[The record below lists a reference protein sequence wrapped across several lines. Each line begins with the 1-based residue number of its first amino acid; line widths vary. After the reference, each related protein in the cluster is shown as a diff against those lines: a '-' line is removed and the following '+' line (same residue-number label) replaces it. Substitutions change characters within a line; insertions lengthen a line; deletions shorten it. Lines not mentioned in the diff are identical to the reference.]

1 MKLAERPLL
10 VDVLLQPERLT
21 GLGGRELDLL
31 LRQARVARLIARL
44 QVVLQ
49 DAGLIDRLPVEFR
62 HHLDAAGRALAH
74 QHRAL
79 NHELDRFVQLF
90 GPMGIEPVLLKG
102 AAYVAAGLDA
112 GRGRT
117 FSDIDILVPAG
128 RIADVES
135 RLMLDGWAC
144 TMRDEYDQR
153 YYRTWM
159 HEIPPLTHMK
169 RGTSLDVHHAITP
182 LTARI
187 RADSGAML
195 AIARPLASRP
205 GLRTLCPTDRFLHSA
220 AHLFLDGD
228 FDAGLRDMFDLR
240 SLLQEG
246 QAGDPAF
253 STALGRR
260 AGEVGLELPLGYALH
275 YLEHLLDVRNLDE
288 VRSAMTRPV
297 PRGVRLAWMDSLF
310 SRVLLPHHPSCA
322 DALTP
327 AAKQALYVRGHWLRM
342 PLHLL
347 LAHLTRKALR
357 REDETPDNPG

>member
-10 VDVLLQPERLT
+10 VDVLLQPERVT

-49 DAGLIDRLPVEFR
+49 DAGLVDSLPVEFR
-62 HHLDAAGRALAH
+62 LHLDAAGRALAH

-79 NHELDRFVQLF
+79 NHELDRFVELF

-159 HEIPPLTHMK
+159 HEIPPLTHMR

-187 RADSGAML
+187 RADSEAML
-195 AIARPLASRP
+195 AMARPLDGRP

-246 QAGDPAF
+246 QRSLIRRSPRHSDVAQAKSASNCRWAMRCTISNTF
-253 STALGRR
+253 ST
-260 AGEVGLELPLGYALH
+260 
-275 YLEHLLDVRNLDE
+275 
-288 VRSAMTRPV
+288 SAT
-297 PRGVRLAWMDSLF
+297 
-310 SRVLLPHHPSCA
+310 
-322 DALTP
+322 
-327 AAKQALYVRGHWLRM
+327 
-342 PLHLL
+342 
-347 LAHLTRKALR
+347 LTRCVR
-357 REDETPDNPG
+357 Q